1 MLSSDTVRA
10 LTECVIAA
18 DADADQMGWGQRPT
32 LLLVHD
38 RLPTP
43 ARPNQ
48 RHAMR
53 SLEFPLHPDDLLADS
68 AGLPALL
75 HRLAA
80 ALTQPTE
87 TSPYQAT
94 LDTII
99 DRIHVSAPDARLV
112 AWAACYDDTHTRGG
126 QPRQARRVD
135 AVDADGRVY
144 QLTHP
149 RGEDHPLVL
158 VDDTPNPHDLP
169 ATYPGLVALL
179 AATAHHIQTKTASEA
194 PPPWRSGLRT
204 EPEEPIFGVW
214 GPDGASIRCRICG
227 AVDEI
232 AHDEMPSMAGY
243 GEDTYTRCTRCGS
256 VETTDPVFGW
266 RAKPA
271 TWPPT
276 PEPDQ
281 P

>member
-1 MLSSDTVRA
+1 MLSSNTVRT
-10 LTECVIAA
+10 LTDCLIAA
-18 DADADQMGWGQRPT
+18 DADAEQMGWGQPPT

-38 RLPTP
+38 WLLTT
-43 ARPNQ
+43 RPK
-48 RHAMR
+48 RRRKMR
-53 SLEFPLHPDDLLADS
+53 SLEFPLHPDDLLANP

-80 ALTQPTE
+80 GLTNPIE
-87 TSPYQAT
+87 TTPYQAT

-99 DRIHVSAPDARLV
+99 SRIRATTPDARLV
-112 AWAACYDDTHTRGG
+112 AWAACYDDIHTNGG

-144 QLTHP
+144 QLTHL
-149 RGEDHPLVL
+149 RGEDHPRVR
-158 VDDTPNPHDLP
+158 VDDPPDPGDIP

-179 AATAHHIQTKTASEA
+179 AATVHHVETRTAGGT
-194 PPPWRSGLRT
+194 PGPRRSRLRT
-204 EPEEPIFGVW
+204 EPEEPIFGVC

-232 AHDEMPSMAGY
+232 ASDEMPSMAGY
-243 GEDTYTRCTRCGS
+243 GQDTYTKCTRCGS
-256 VETTDPVFGW
+256 VETTDPIFGW
-266 RAKPA
+266 RAQPA
-271 TWPPT
+271 IWPPT

>member
-18 DADADQMGWGQRPT
+18 DADADQMGWGQPPT

-38 RLPTP
+38 WLPTP
-43 ARPNQ
+43 ARPEQ

-53 SLEFPLHPDDLLADS
+53 SLEFPLHPDDLLTDP

-80 ALTQPTE
+80 GLTNPTE
-87 TSPYQAT
+87 ITPYQAT

-99 DRIHVSAPDARLV
+99 DRIRASAPDARLV
-112 AWAACYDDTHTRGG
+112 AWAACYADIHTRDG

-144 QLTHP
+144 QLTHL

-158 VDDTPNPHDLP
+158 VDDTPDPHDLP

-179 AATAHHIQTKTASEA
+179 AATTRYLETSAASGA
-194 PPPWRSGLRT
+194 PRPPWSRLRAS
-204 EPEEPIFGVW
+204 PEEPIFGVW
-214 GPDGASIRCRICG
+214 GADDASIRCRICG

-232 AHDEMPSMAGY
+232 DSDEMPSMAGY

-271 TWPPT
+271 TWPPA